1 MTFVAGI
8 DMGAKSTKAVIL
20 DGEKR
25 ICGKAA
31 VKTRPDFHA
40 VAREV
45 LDLALQRAGLKETDL
60 NYIATTGFGRYNVP
74 FRDVQITDITC
85 VGRGAVFLFPKTRCV
100 LDIGAQSTRALRV
113 SDTGKVREFRT
124 NDKCAA
130 GAGGFIERAC
140 KYLEVNIDQVGDLSM
155 QANKPQTI
163 SSVCAVL
170 AESEIINH
178 VSNGETVDN
187 ILRGVHNSLASR
199 ALALLKRSGM
209 EDEVDLRRRRGA
221 AKRDG
226 EGTRG
231 DAKKKSECQ
240 RRAGTRRRF
249 GGGAVRACAAWKKFA
264 TIDKSQLSERRQESR
279 DGTPRKNSADI
290 GRRRRHRTRGCIG
303 FGSRRR
309 KSCRGGYCKGE
320 RRESQR

>member
-8 DMGAKSTKAVIL
+8 DMGAKSTKAVVL
-20 DGEKR
+20 DGAQQIR
-25 ICGKAA
+25 GTAA
-31 VKTRPDFHA
+31 IKTRPDFAA

-45 LDLALQRAGLKETDL
+45 LDLALQRAGIADSEI

-140 KYLEVNIDQVGDLSM
+140 KYLEVKIDQVGDLSI
-155 QANKPQTI
+155 QANKPQAI

-178 VSNGETVDN
+178 VSNGETVEN

-199 ALALLKRSGM
+199 ALALLKRAGM
-209 EDEVDLRRRRGA
+209 EDEVTFVGGVARQKGMVKALEETLKRKINVSDEPELVGALGAALLALRRLEKLRS
-221 AKRDG
+221 
-226 EGTRG
+226 E
-231 DAKKKSECQ
+231 KSNPVEEA
-240 RRAGTRRRF
+240 RVA
-249 GGGAVRACAAWKKFA
+249 
-264 TIDKSQLSERRQESR
+264 
-279 DGTPRKNSADI
+279 
-290 GRRRRHRTRGCIG
+290 
-303 FGSRRR
+303 
-309 KSCRGGYCKGE
+309 
-320 RRESQR
+320 

>member
-1 MTFVAGI
+1 MSFVAGI
-8 DMGAKSTKAVIL
+8 DMGAKSTKAVVMN
-20 DGEKR
+20 GEQR
-25 ICGKAA
+25 ICGQSA
-31 VKTRPDFHA
+31 VKTRPDFPA

-45 LDLALQRAGLKETDL
+45 LNLALQQAGLKESEL

-85 VGRGAVFLFPKTRCV
+85 VGRAAVFLFPKTRCV

-155 QANKPQTI
+155 QASTPQTI

-178 VSNGETVDN
+178 VSNGESVEN

-199 ALALLKRSGM
+199 ALALLKRAGL
-209 EDEVDLRRRRGA
+209 EDEVTFVGGVARQQGMVKALAETLKRKVNVSEEPEFVGALGAALLALRRLE
-221 AKRDG
+221 K
-226 EGTRG
+226 
-231 DAKKKSECQ
+231 
-240 RRAGTRRRF
+240 
-249 GGGAVRACAAWKKFA
+249 
-264 TIDKSQLSERRQESR
+264 LRQES
-279 DGTPRKNSADI
+279 GT
-290 GRRRRHRTRGCIG
+290 
-303 FGSRRR
+303 
-309 KSCRGGYCKGE
+309 E
-320 RRESQR
+320 RRAPNYAEKQSQPSAFASQH

>member
-31 VKTRPDFHA
+31 VKTRPDFPA

-45 LDLALQRAGLKETDL
+45 LDLTLRQAGLDESAI

-74 FRDVQITDITC
+74 FRDIQITDITC
-85 VGRGAVFLFPKTRCV
+85 VGRAAVFLFPKTRCV

-113 SDTGKVREFRT
+113 SESGKVREFRT

-140 KYLEVNIDQVGDLSM
+140 KYLEVNIDQVGDLSL
-155 QANKPQTI
+155 QANNPQTI

-178 VSNGETVDN
+178 VSTGESVDN

-209 EDEVDLRRRRGA
+209 EDEVTFVGGVARQKGMVKALEETLKRKVNVSAEPEMVGALGAALLGLRRLEKIRQNG
-221 AKRDG
+221 
-226 EGTRG
+226 
-231 DAKKKSECQ
+231 Q
-240 RRAGTRRRF
+240 Q
-249 GGGAVRACAAWKKFA
+249 AV
-264 TIDKSQLSERRQESR
+264 
-279 DGTPRKNSADI
+279 SAVQ
-290 GRRRRHRTRGCIG
+290 
-303 FGSRRR
+303 SV
-309 KSCRGGYCKGE
+309 
-320 RRESQR
+320 

>member
-8 DMGAKSTKAVIL
+8 DVGAKSTKAVML
-20 DGEKR
+20 DGENR

-31 VKTRPDFHA
+31 VKTRPDFPA
-40 VAREV
+40 VARQALE
-45 LDLALQRAGLKETDL
+45 LALDHAGLKESEV
-60 NYIATTGFGRYNVP
+60 NYVATTGFGRYNVP

-140 KYLEVNIDQVGDLSM
+140 KYLEVNIDQVGDLSI
-155 QANKPQTI
+155 QATKPQTI

-178 VSNGETVDN
+178 VSTGESVEN

-199 ALALLKRSGM
+199 ALALLKRAGM
-209 EDEVDLRRRRGA
+209 EDEVTFVGGVARQKGMVKALEETLKRKVNVSDEPEMVGALGAALLALRRRE
-221 AKRDG
+221 KL
-226 EGTRG
+226 
-231 DAKKKSECQ
+231 
-240 RRAGTRRRF
+240 
-249 GGGAVRACAAWKKFA
+249 
-264 TIDKSQLSERRQESR
+264 LSEKPNLTEEARV
-279 DGTPRKNSADI
+279 A
-290 GRRRRHRTRGCIG
+290 
-303 FGSRRR
+303 
-309 KSCRGGYCKGE
+309 
-320 RRESQR
+320 

>member
-8 DMGAKSTKAVIL
+8 DVGAKSTKAVIL

-25 ICGKAA
+25 ICAKAA
-31 VKTRPDFHA
+31 VKTRPDFAA
-40 VAREV
+40 VAREG
-45 LDLALQRAGLKETDL
+45 LELALARAGLDESAI
-60 NYIATTGFGRYNVP
+60 NYVATTGFGRYNVP

-85 VGRGAVFLFPKTRCV
+85 VGRGAVFLFPMTRSV

-140 KYLEVNIDQVGDLSM
+140 KYLEVNIDQVGDLSI
-155 QANKPQTI
+155 QSDKPQTI

-178 VSNGETVDN
+178 VSTGETVEN

-209 EDEVDLRRRRGA
+209 EDEVTFVGGVARQKGMVKALEETLKRKINVSDEPEMVGALGAALLALRRLEKLQVD
-221 AKRDG
+221 KRNLTH
-226 EGTRG
+226 EARV
-231 DAKKKSECQ
+231 A
-240 RRAGTRRRF
+240 
-249 GGGAVRACAAWKKFA
+249 
-264 TIDKSQLSERRQESR
+264 
-279 DGTPRKNSADI
+279 
-290 GRRRRHRTRGCIG
+290 
-303 FGSRRR
+303 
-309 KSCRGGYCKGE
+309 
-320 RRESQR
+320 